1 MIYST
6 ILGGRQTATGISQE
20 LLLLE
25 IDRIYVEPCRNE
37 ADNKAS
43 VKHA

>member
-1 MIYST
+1 MLYSP
-6 ILGGRQTATGISQE
+6 ILGGRQTGSSRE

>member
-6 ILGGRQTATGISQE
+6 ILGGRQTGSSQE